1 MDLGLQDRV
10 VLVTGGSRGIGRE
23 IARLLV
29 AEGAKV
35 AICGRDGEA
44 STRAAGELG
53 AGTRGC
59 RADVDDDPTVRE
71 LVADVVDHFGA
82 LDAVVNN
89 AGRFGGGLVTD
100 LTDAALIDGVGVKT
114 LGAVRV
120 VRHALPHLRR
130 SDQARVVNI
139 SGLTAQRVTPGAAV
153 SAVANSGVLTLTG
166 YLAHELISD
175 GILVNAVIPGY
186 TLTGVW
192 TDRAAALAEAE
203 GISHEQALRLIL
215 TRQGM
220 DHARWGRPEE
230 IAAAVTFLLSARASF
245 VNGTALRVDG
255 GQLPVVSY

>member
-1 MDLGLQDRV
+1 MDLGLRDRV

-44 STRAAGELG
+44 CTRTAGELG
-53 AGTRGC
+53 SGTHGFC
-59 RADVDDDPTVRE
+59 ADVDDDPAVRA
-71 LVADVVDHFGA
+71 LVAGVADHYGA

-100 LTDAALIDGVGVKT
+100 LTDTALIEGLSVKT
-114 LGAVRV
+114 IGAVRV
-120 VRHALPHLRR
+120 VRHATAHLRR

-153 SAVANSGVLTLTG
+153 SAVANSGVLTVTG
-166 YLAHELISD
+166 YLAHELIAD

-192 TDRAAALAEAE
+192 ADRAATLAQAE
-203 GISHEQALRLIL
+203 GITQEQALQLIL
-215 TRQGM
+215 SRQGM
-220 DHARWGRPEE
+220 GHARWGRPEE
-230 IAAAVTFLLSARASF
+230 IAAAVTFLLSAQASF